1 MYQKGLMEFYIEQK
15 DEAKETFKRVLKTDR
30 EAYKKDA
37 LYNLAAIAI
46 DQKEYRLGLEYLDE
60 SKKHSKMYMCGVEY
74 ETDSLKFQRM
84 YDKCL
89 VAINQKQ

>member
-1 MYQKGLMEFYIEQK
+1 MAK
-15 DEAKETFKRVLKTDR
+15 DF
-30 EAYKKDA
+30 
-37 LYNLAAIAI
+37 NLA
-46 DQKEYRLGLEYLDE
+46 LEYLDE